1 MAEEHSQAFGKTERH
16 ESVWKT
22 QEKIIL
28 GVLGE
33 KQGSFLGT
41 GRAEM
46 EAFAAERAEELV
58 STFGV
63 GALYSGDTLSIVPA
77 ENELL
82 HYLRDALQTEASEG
96 RGIVL
101 LIGVC
106 ELLEVLLEKGLK
118 HVRSALAVRRGSI
131 GIEVKRELCLHME
144 I

>member
-46 EAFAAERAEELV
+46 EALAAEGTKELL
-58 STFGV
+58 STFRI
-63 GALYSGDTLSIVPA
+63 GAPYAGDSLGIVPA

-82 HYLRDALQTEASEG
+82 HHLRDLLQSEPPVCG
-96 RGIVL
+96 GWLRGL
-101 LIGVC
+101 Q
-106 ELLEVLLEKGLK
+106 
-118 HVRSALAVRRGSI
+118 S
-131 GIEVKRELCLHME
+131 KRQLWLY
-144 I
+144 IDI